1 MSQSPSVES
10 ADRLDRL
17 EQETKRLASLLK
29 TANQQISFLQIAVL
43 LMTAAVVG
51 GGYYATTTGK
61 LRIEGLSPAVAK
73 TVEAKEF
80 GLYNR
85 FGTRVVFDGD
95 DKFGQPRVTF
105 LDEKKRLRMRLLVF
119 PDGGGTGGVAFYDHT
134 GWRGVFRMD
143 GDMGSALRLKGEG
156 QKGGIDMTVDRDGMP
171 SLKLTDKSGKVL
183 WEAPTK
189 SNAKPN

>member
-1 MSQSPSVES
+1 MSQSSVLDP
-10 ADRLDRL
+10 ADRLERL
-17 EQETKRLASLLK
+17 EQETKHLASLLK
-29 TANQQISFLQIAVL
+29 TANHQISFLQIVL
-43 LMTAAVVG
+43 LLISAGMVG
-51 GGYYATTTGK
+51 GGYYAITTGK

-105 LDEKKRLRMRLLVF
+105 LDNNKQLQMRLLVYPEG
-119 PDGGGTGGVAFYDHT
+119 PDAAATAGVALYDKT

-156 QKGGIDMTVDRDGMP
+156 QKGGIDMTVDRDGTP
-171 SLKLTDKSGKVL
+171 SLKLTDKAGKVL

-189 SNAKPN
+189 PN

>member
-29 TANQQISFLQIAVL
+29 TANQQISFLQMAVL
-43 LMTAAVVG
+43 LITAAVVG

-85 FGTRVVFDGD
+85 FGTRVVFDTD

-119 PDGGGTGGVAFYDHT
+119 PDGGGTGGVALYDHT

-156 QKGGIDMTVDRDGMP
+156 QKGGIDMTVDRDGVP

-189 SNAKPN
+189 STAKPN

>member
-1 MSQSPSVES
+1 MSQSPVVES
-10 ADRLDRL
+10 ADRIGQL
-17 EQETKRLASLLK
+17 EEETKRLAAMLK
-29 TANQQISFLQIAVL
+29 TASTQISVLQMIL
-43 LMTAAVVG
+43 LLAAMGLFG
-51 GGYYATTTGK
+51 GGYYLITTGK
-61 LRIEGLSPAVAK
+61 LRVEGFSPAVAS

-105 LDEKKRLRMRLLVF
+105 LDDKKRLRMRLLVY
-119 PDGGGTGGVAFYDHT
+119 PDGDGTGGVALYDHT

-143 GDMGSALRLKGEG
+143 GDMASAVRLKGEG
-156 QKGGIDMTVDRDGMP
+156 QKGGIDMRVDRDGTP
-171 SLKLTDKSGKVL
+171 SLTLTDKTGKVL

-189 SNAKPN
+189 PN